1 MARMSY
7 PTAVEKVIEVS
18 INEEVMGWDVSS
30 AKSRSRDDIFSC
42 FGNEVGLVG
51 VN

>member
-1 MARMSY
+1 MAGMSC
-7 PTAVEKVIEVS
+7 PAAVERVIEVS
-18 INEEVMGWDVSS
+18 FNEEVMGWEVSF